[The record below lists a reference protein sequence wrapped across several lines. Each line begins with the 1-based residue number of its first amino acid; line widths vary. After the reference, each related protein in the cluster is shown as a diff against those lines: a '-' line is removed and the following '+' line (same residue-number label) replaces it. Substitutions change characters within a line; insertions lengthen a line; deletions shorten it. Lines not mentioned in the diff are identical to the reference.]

1 METRGRQHAESLRA
15 AAMKK
20 YDKDFIKW
28 GRTIDEPQDPCSTD
42 PSATNGTES
51 SYNGLNTSP

>member
-20 YDKDFIKW
+20 YGKYFIKW
-28 GRTIDEPQDPCSTD
+28 GRTIDESQDLSSTD
-42 PSATNGTES
+42 QSPNSTAS
-51 SYNGLNTSP
+51 SCNGLNTSP

>member
-28 GRTIDEPQDPCSTD
+28 GRTIDESRDSCSTD
-42 PSATNGTES
+42 LSTNNAAS